1 MYSNQF
7 YSIFNR
13 LPVNNLKNFYNRC
26 GLLSSLRQVHRGGNG
41 AEPVGG
47 EGLLQALVAGQALGG
62 VLPRHAQPQGRGEG
76 VPALPVPV
84 APPLPTALPDRGAPG
99 GSRQGQGD
107 HRDEVC
113 REVAPQLIGVTAL
126 FLSFS
131 LPLYQW
137 RLRFLQLF
145 QIEELRE
152 GLAKAR
158 EIIEMKFV
166 EKWRRSL

>member
-1 MYSNQF
+1 
-7 YSIFNR
+7 
-13 LPVNNLKNFYNRC
+13 
-26 GLLSSLRQVHRGGNG
+26 
-41 AEPVGG
+41 
-47 EGLLQALVAGQALGG
+47 
-62 VLPRHAQPQGRGEG
+62 
-76 VPALPVPV
+76 
-84 APPLPTALPDRGAPG
+84 
-99 GSRQGQGD
+99 
-107 HRDEVC
+107 
-113 REVAPQLIGVTAL
+113 VAPQLIGVTQL

-152 GLAKAR
+152 SLAKAR